1 MTQIH
6 KAFQTPF
13 RLPFALKMNPIS
25 QQLYNPLTT
34 AHFTA
39 VLTPANSHSILKKDT
54 NGLCTSV
61 AIWYMLYIC
70 TKCENFVIFSN
81 WLVYKFLIWSI
92 GKNECIFS
100 MFLAKDLLETSNQII
115 CYIVKRKKRNDRG
128 VKSSWKYF
136 CDFSLTWWYLQ
147 ALWVS
152 RERDWKRADK
162 FWKIWIYL
170 YVSHAL
176 LFKQCTQRSE
186 S

>member
-13 RLPFALKMNPIS
+13 RLPFALKMNSIS
-25 QQLYNPLTT
+25 QLYNPLTT
-34 AHFTA
+34 AHFSA

-54 NGLCTSV
+54 NGICTSV
-61 AIWYMLYIC
+61 AIWYILYIY
-70 TKCENFVIFSN
+70 TKFENFVIFSN

-100 MFLAKDLLETSNQII
+100 MFLSKYLVETLKQII

-136 CDFSLTWWYLQ
+136 CDFSLTWWWAGTLSKQ
-147 ALWVS
+147 RTGLEES
-152 RERDWKRADK
+152 R
-162 FWKIWIYL
+162 
-170 YVSHAL
+170 
-176 LFKQCTQRSE
+176 
-186 S
+186 